1 MPRILGPN
9 AATGISCCH
18 FKLRRGSLQGHIVP
32 YMFSYWHCQIDSS
45 KRAVMAD
52 QIVITEKT
60 SQAKDVRAAVGSRY
74 GDILPAEGHLFDLLE
89 PEDVVPAWKRWSP
102 ILLRPEGLYGTRP
115 AEGGNKA
122 AKLRAIREALRT
134 AKRVW
139 LATDCDREGQL
150 IGQEILEHY
159 DYRGQVMR
167 VLFTAQDSQTIRD
180 AFARAKPN
188 TEYAR
193 LYAAAVARRQ
203 ADQIYNLS
211 LTRTATVIL
220 GQGARRVIGVGRVK
234 TPTLAIVC
242 KRELEI
248 RNFVPLAYFEV
259 VATAK
264 VAGGQFQMRHA
275 PQDRIVRREIAQEIV
290 NLAQAFEGALGV
302 RVEDKRQ
309 GPPKLHDLPS
319 LQKLC
324 SSRFGWPASKTLA
337 VAQELY
343 DGQGKKIITYP
354 RAEVRYLPPSLITDV
369 PRIVAGLRVG
379 QSFSAIPVPEPPV
392 IRKGASGSFY
402 DKGLEGASHHAV
414 IPNVNTID
422 DLRKVWPRLSSDEKK
437 LFDVIARAYLAALMP
452 DFRYRQTTATL
463 DVHGVTFRAAGRQ
476 PIDLGWR
483 AAFPDWQPAD
493 EKGDEAQL
501 LPPLRNGET
510 AQLQD
515 PKIEDKETRPPAR
528 YNEGTLIE
536 AMQNAWRFVDD
547 EVLRE
552 RLKEAKGIGTPATRA
567 EIIGGLKK
575 QGFLIVQG
583 KHIVP
588 TETGLSLFDVLK
600 RADPALVD
608 PGVTA
613 QLEYLLDDVVVGKQ
627 EMVGAIDAVCNVAQ
641 RIIGKLKEG
650 AAAGG
655 PPLLGAAGGN
665 GPGTFPPTPAMK
677 RFADS
682 LVRQKGIKPPPGY
695 KTSISIC
702 RKFLNEH
709 APKKAAGE
717 TPGNL
722 EPKPVSP
729 AQMLYAKRIAQG
741 KGIIIPDEAKANSAA
756 MSAWIDSNRGTKRRK
771 RGRKTAYK
779 PMVSIAPQSTAP
791 TKRSRKR
798 AAAAT
803 AAPPAPA
810 QPKSVTG
817 TPLRIPYGNKEV
829 ALKLGARYGS
839 AGWYAPPGVDLAAF
853 SERGW
858 L

>member
-1 MPRILGPN
+1 
-9 AATGISCCH
+9 
-18 FKLRRGSLQGHIVP
+18 
-32 YMFSYWHCQIDSS
+32 
-45 KRAVMAD
+45 
-52 QIVITEKT
+52 
-60 SQAKDVRAAVGSRY
+60 VGSRY
-74 GDILPAEGHLFDLLE
+74 GDILAAEGHLLDLLE

-122 AKLRAIREALRT
+122 AKLKAIREALR
-134 AKRVW
+134 KVQRVW

-159 DYRGQVMR
+159 EYRGQVMR

-188 TEYAR
+188 AEYAN

-220 GQGARRVIGVGRVK
+220 GRGARGVIGVGRVK

-248 RNFVPLAYFEV
+248 RNFVPVAYFEV
-259 VATAK
+259 VATAI

-275 PQDRIVRREIAQEIV
+275 PQDRILRREIAQEVV
-290 NLAQAFEGALGV
+290 NAARGFEGALGV

-324 SSRFGWPASKTLA
+324 SSRFGWSASKTLE

-354 RAEVRYLPPSLITDV
+354 RAEVRYLPESLIKDV
-369 PRIVAGLRVG
+369 PRIVARLRMG
-379 QSFSAIPVPEPPV
+379 QSSSRIPVPEPPI
-392 IRKGASGSFY
+392 IRRGASGSFY

-414 IPNVNTID
+414 IPNVNTVD
-422 DLRKVWPRLSSDEKK
+422 DLREIWPRLSSDERK
-437 LFDVIARAYLAALMP
+437 LFDVVARAYLAAVMP

-463 DVHGVTFRAAGRQ
+463 DVRGFAFRAAGRQ

-483 AAFPDWQPAD
+483 AAFPEWQPAD
-493 EKGDEAQL
+493 EKGEDAQM
-501 LPPLRNGET
+501 LPALRNGET
-510 AQLQD
+510 AKLQN
-515 PKIEDKETRPPAR
+515 PTIEAKATRPPPR

-547 EVLRE
+547 EILRE

-575 QGFLIVQG
+575 QGFLVADG
-583 KHIVP
+583 KNIVP
-588 TETGLSLFDVLK
+588 TETGLSLFGVLK
-600 RADPALVD
+600 QADPALVD
-608 PGVTA
+608 PGLTA
-613 QLEYLLDDVVVGKQ
+613 QLECLLDEVLIGKQ
-627 EMVGAIDAVCNVAQ
+627 AMVGAIDAVCDVAQ
-641 RIIGKLKEG
+641 RIICKLVQG

-655 PPLLGAAGGN
+655 PPLLGATVAGNAGGR
-665 GPGTFPPTPAMK
+665 PPTPAMK

-682 LVRQKGIKPPPGY
+682 IARQKGIKPRRGY
-695 KTSISIC
+695 AASGSIC
-702 RKFLNEH
+702 RAFLDQY
-709 APKKAAGE
+709 APKKAGAE
-717 TPGNL
+717 TPGEL
-722 EPKPVSP
+722 GPKPASP
-729 AQMLYAKRIAQG
+729 AQIVFAEKIAQQ
-741 KGIIIPDEAKANSAA
+741 KGIVIPEEAKASSAA
-756 MSAWIDSNRGTKRRK
+756 MAAWIDSNRGKK
-771 RGRKTAYK
+771 RGGRSRGTASN
-779 PMVSIAPQSTAP
+779 PRRSTAPVSTAP
-791 TKRSRKR
+791 TKRSRKLTVHG
-798 AAAAT
+798 ALAPLT
-803 AAPPAPA
+803 PPAPRA
-810 QPKSVTG
+810 
-817 TPLRIPYGNKEV
+817 
-829 ALKLGARYGS
+829 
-839 AGWYAPPGVDLAAF
+839 
-853 SERGW
+853 
-858 L
+858 

>member
-1 MPRILGPN
+1 
-9 AATGISCCH
+9 
-18 FKLRRGSLQGHIVP
+18 
-32 YMFSYWHCQIDSS
+32 
-45 KRAVMAD
+45 MAD

-74 GDILPAEGHLFDLLE
+74 GDILPAEGHLLDLLE
-89 PEDVVPAWKRWSP
+89 PQDVVPAWKRWSP

-122 AKLRAIREALRT
+122 AKLKAIRDALRT

-159 DYRGQVMR
+159 NYRGQVMR

-180 AFARAKPN
+180 AFGRAKPN
-188 TEYAR
+188 AEYSR

-242 KRELEI
+242 RRELEI

-275 PQDRIVRREIAQEIV
+275 PQDRIVKREIAQDV
-290 NLAQAFEGALGV
+290 VKVADGFEGALTV

-324 SSRFGWPASKTLA
+324 SSRFGWPAGKTLE

-343 DGQGKKIITYP
+343 DGQGKKVITYP
-354 RAEVRYLPPSLITDV
+354 RAEVRYLPQSLISDV

-379 QSFSAIPVPEPPV
+379 QAFSAIAVPDPPV
-392 IRKGASGSFY
+392 IRRGASGAFY

-414 IPNVNTID
+414 IPNVNTVD
-422 DLRKVWPRLSSDEKK
+422 DLREIWPRLSIDEKK
-437 LFDVIARAYLAALMP
+437 LFDVIARAYLAAVMP
-452 DFRYRQTTATL
+452 DFRYRQTSATI
-463 DVHGVTFRAAGRQ
+463 DVRGFEFRAVGRQ

-493 EKGDEAQL
+493 KKGDEAQL

-510 AQLQD
+510 AKLQD
-515 PKIEDKETRPPAR
+515 PKIEDKETRPPPR

-547 EVLRE
+547 EILRE

-575 QGFLIVQG
+575 QDFLIAQG
-583 KHIVP
+583 KNVLP
-588 TETGLSLFDVLK
+588 TETGLSLFGVLK
-600 RADPALVD
+600 QADPALVD

-613 QLEYLLDDVVVGKQ
+613 ELECLLDDVVVGKQ
-627 EMVGAIDAVCNVAQ
+627 ELVGAIDAVCDVAQ
-641 RIIGKLKEG
+641 RIIGKLTEG
-650 AAAGG
+650 ATAGG
-655 PPLLGAAGGN
+655 PVLLGVSVGN
-665 GPGTFPPTPAMK
+665 SASEYPPTPAMK
-677 RFADS
+677 RFADGLS
-682 LVRQKGIKPPPGY
+682 RQKGIKPPPGY

-702 RKFLNEH
+702 RKFLSEH
-709 APKKAAGE
+709 APKKANGE
-717 TPGNL
+717 TAGKL
-722 EPKPVSP
+722 DPKPVSP
-729 AQMLYAKRIAQG
+729 AQLLYAKKIAQG
-741 KGIIIPDEAKANSAA
+741 KGLIIPDEAKTSSAT
-756 MSAWIDSNRGTKRRK
+756 MSAWIKSNRGKTRRK
-771 RGRKTAYK
+771 RVAKTTYQPKRSAE
-779 PMVSIAPQSTAP
+779 PQSTVPA
-791 TKRSRKR
+791 KR
-798 AAAAT
+798 T
-803 AAPPAPA
+803 
-810 QPKSVTG
+810 
-817 TPLRIPYGNKEV
+817 
-829 ALKLGARYGS
+829 
-839 AGWYAPPGVDLAAF
+839 
-853 SERGW
+853 
-858 L
+858 

>member
-1 MPRILGPN
+1 
-9 AATGISCCH
+9 
-18 FKLRRGSLQGHIVP
+18 
-32 YMFSYWHCQIDSS
+32 
-45 KRAVMAD
+45 MAD

-60 SQAKDVRAAVGSRY
+60 SQAKDVRAAIGSRY
-74 GDILPAEGHLFDLLE
+74 GDVLPAEGHLFDLLE

-122 AKLRAIREALRT
+122 AKLKAIREALRT

-159 DYRGQVMR
+159 EYRGQVMR

-180 AFARAKPN
+180 AFGRAKPN
-188 TEYAR
+188 IEYAR

-248 RNFVPLAYFEV
+248 RNFVPLAYFEIV
-259 VATAK
+259 VTAK
-264 VAGGQFQMRHA
+264 VANGQFQMRHA
-275 PQDRIVRREIAQEIV
+275 PQDRIVKREIAEAV
-290 NLAQAFEGALGV
+290 ANTAQDFEGALAV

-324 SSRFGWPASKTLA
+324 GSRFGWSASKTLE

-343 DGQGKKIITYP
+343 DGQGKKIVTYP
-354 RAEVRYLPPSLITDV
+354 RAEVRYLPQSLISDV
-369 PRIVAGLRVG
+369 PRIIAGLRVG

-392 IRKGASGSFY
+392 IRRGAGGTFY

-414 IPNVNTID
+414 IPNVNAID
-422 DLRKVWPRLSSDEKK
+422 KLPEVWPRLSSDEKK
-437 LFDVIARAYLAALMP
+437 LFDVIARAYLAAVMP

-463 DVHGVTFRAAGRQ
+463 DVHGFEFRAAGRQ

-483 AAFPDWQPAD
+483 AAFPEWQPAD
-493 EKGDEAQL
+493 EKGDQAQL

-515 PKIEDKETRPPAR
+515 PKIENKETRPPPR

-547 EVLRE
+547 EVLRD

-575 QGFLIVQG
+575 QGFLIAQG
-583 KHIVP
+583 KNIVP
-588 TETGLSLFDVLK
+588 TETGLSLFGVLK
-600 RADPALVD
+600 QADPALVD

-613 QLEYLLDDVVVGKQ
+613 QLECLLDDVVVGKQ
-627 EMVGAIDAVCNVAQ
+627 EMVGAIDAVCDVAE
-641 RIIGKLKEG
+641 RIISKLKEG
-650 AAAGG
+650 ATAGV
-655 PPLLGAAGGN
+655 PSFLGSAGGN
-665 GPGTFPPTPAMK
+665 GPGTYPPTPAMK

-695 KTSISIC
+695 KASISIC
-702 RKFLNEH
+702 RKFLGEH
-709 APKKAAGE
+709 APKKSDGE
-717 TPGNL
+717 TAGKL
-722 EPKPVSP
+722 GLKPVSA
-729 AQMLYAKRIAQG
+729 AQLQYAKKLAQG
-741 KGIIIPDEAKANSAA
+741 RGLIIPDDARTNSAA
-756 MSAWIDSNRGTKRRK
+756 MSAWIDTNRSKKRRK
-771 RGRKTAYK
+771 LSRKTSDK
-779 PMVSIAPQSTAP
+779 SVRSVVSQSRVSP
-791 TKRSRKR
+791 RRSKQKVGTDAASM
-798 AAAAT
+798 AAA
-803 AAPPAPA
+803 PAN
-810 QPKSVTG
+810 STR

-829 ALKLGARYGS
+829 ALNLGARYGS
-839 AGWYAPPGVDLAAF
+839 EGWYAPPGVDLAAF
-853 SERGW
+853 NERGW
-858 L
+858 LP